1 MKTYGIGIVGCGNI
15 STVYFHNTPLFKG
28 LEVRACAD
36 LNTAAA
42 ERQAKK
48 FKVRAVSLADMLA
61 DPTIDIVVN
70 LTVPNAHFEVS
81 MAALSAGKH
90 VYSEK
95 PLCLTLEQGQQLL
108 ATAKANKV
116 LIGVAPDTFLG
127 AAGRKARELIDAGK
141 IGKVT
146 GGTAFIMGRGM
157 EHWHPDPTFF
167 FQPGGGPVLD
177 MGPYY
182 LTALVN
188 VLGPVK
194 RVTATTTIGKP
205 ERVISTPDSPKLGQS
220 IKVETP
226 TTIMSILEFANGAS
240 VLFGASWDVMKHS
253 HPPLELYGTLATM
266 KIPDPNFFGG
276 SVEIADA
283 SGEWT
288 SIDTSASPA
297 GAINW
302 PLDEPKHANYRVL
315 GIADLADAVRNGS
328 PHRSSATVGVHV
340 LDVLLS
346 ILASG
351 AERRPIEVSS
361 SCDQPAAWT
370 DEALKALLA

>member
-1 MKTYGIGIVGCGNI
+1 MKTFGIGIVGCGNI

-36 LNTAAA
+36 LNQAAA
-42 ERQAKK
+42 ERQAEK

-61 DPTIDIVVN
+61 DPTIDIIVN
-70 LTVPNAHFEVS
+70 LTVPNAHFDVS
-81 MAALSAGKH
+81 MAALNAGKH

-95 PLCLTLEQGQQLL
+95 PLCLTLDQGQKLL
-108 ATAKANKV
+108 ATAKAKGV

-127 AAGRKARELIDAGK
+127 AAGRKARELVDAGK

-157 EHWHPDPTFF
+157 EHWHPDPSFF
-167 FQPGGGPVLD
+167 FQPGGGPILD

-182 LTALVN
+182 ISALVN

-194 RVTATTTIGKP
+194 RVSATSTIGKP
-205 ERVISTPDSPKLGQS
+205 ERIISTPDSPKLGQA

-226 TTIMSILEFANGAS
+226 TTIMSVLEFASGAS

-276 SVEIADA
+276 AVEIADA
-283 SGEWT
+283 SGEWV
-288 SIDTSASPA
+288 SVDTSVDPA

-302 PLDEPKHANYRVL
+302 PVEEPKNANYRVL

-346 ILASG
+346 ILRSG
-351 AERRPIEVSS
+351 EERRPVDITTP
-361 SCDQPAAWT
+361 CQQPAAWT
-370 DEALKALLA
+370 NDALSALFA